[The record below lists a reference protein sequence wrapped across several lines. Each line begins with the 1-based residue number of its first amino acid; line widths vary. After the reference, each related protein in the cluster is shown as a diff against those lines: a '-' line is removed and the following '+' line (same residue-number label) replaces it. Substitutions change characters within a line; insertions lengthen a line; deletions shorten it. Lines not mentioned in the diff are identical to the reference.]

1 MRAGQSWV
9 SHCRTGRVTWE
20 ILTGHA
26 GRPRS
31 GWWGTWDSRPS
42 AVPGEP
48 CELSWVG
55 HPRTLFQSLVIRPSP
70 LTSTH
75 PLALWMNK
83 TESILTE
90 ANSVIGTKF
99 IMLPFTYVVMVMNT
113 RRQMGSDKHESFF
126 FYQYLPIEMGK
137 SLFSHST
144 YLLISAFCH
153 TKKNN
158 L

>member
-42 AVPGEP
+42 AVPGGP
-48 CELSWVG
+48 GELSWVG
-55 HPRTLFQSLVIRPSP
+55 HSQTLFQTEAIRPSP

-75 PLALWMNK
+75 PLALWMVNK
-83 TESILTE
+83 TESMLMK
-90 ANSVIGTKF
+90 ANSVIGTK
-99 IMLPFTYVVMVMNT
+99 IY
-113 RRQMGSDKHESFF
+113 
-126 FYQYLPIEMGK
+126 K
-137 SLFSHST
+137 SLCCHLHMSSWWWTPGSWWVLINRDF
-144 YLLISAFCH
+144 YLVFFKSMFTNWDAEKSVLPYHIFV
-153 TKKNN
+153 N
-158 L
+158 LSFL